1 MSLPSSGN
9 GSSPGPPSGRWRS
22 RLRALLAPTAGLK
35 PLPEGFDWRAYLE
48 RYPDLAAAGVATEAA
63 AAAHWRRHG
72 AAEGRWATRAS
83 YPTRS
88 TLACVSVH
96 SLYLRATGTLVCWDD
111 AGNDTVL
118 QAFDPEVHYGRDV
131 YLGPVFDRIR
141 ESLSAGRMPFPEVC
155 AQCLVL
161 RSGVAHSS
169 FHRDQRVVEIF
180 QVEPSYRCTLDCPGC
195 VPLAVRKLAPPQN
208 LRPEVLEKIVRDLA
222 ESRVTVRAFDF
233 QGHGEPLL
241 HPGLWDLARL
251 VRRYHPESFVTVTTN
266 AHGAVRDDA
275 LASGIDEVV
284 CAIDGVD
291 QETFAPYRVH
301 GRFDLAYRFMSDF
314 ARRSRR
320 EGAGVHVVWKYVL
333 FEHNSAPEHLERA
346 QRLAREAEI
355 GELVFVFTRNGPRAT
370 RLAKPSDIP
379 LLGDDLPVTFRF
391 HEPEVD
397 DLAHRLAEARL
408 DLDRGAGDR
417 AAELARSVA
426 ANLDRFFPEAADLG
440 PDHRPL
446 VDELRSLAAELPPP
460 DRAAV
465 EATIERLG

>member
-1 MSLPSSGN
+1 MSLAPRGN
-9 GSSPGPPSGRWRS
+9 GSTAGPPSGRWRS
-22 RLRALLAPTAGLK
+22 RLRALLAPTAGQP

-155 AQCLVL
+155 ARCLVL
-161 RSGVAHSS
+161 RSGVPHSS

-208 LRPEVLEKIVRDLA
+208 LDPTVLEKIARDLA

-251 VRRYHPESFVTVTTN
+251 VRRHHPESFVTVTTN
-266 AHGAVRDDA
+266 AHGVVRDDA
-275 LASGIDEVV
+275 LESGIDEVV

-320 EGAGVHVVWKYVL
+320 QGAGVHVVWKYVL

-355 GELVFVFTRNGPRAT
+355 GELVFVFTRNGPRAA
-370 RLAKPSDIP
+370 RLAKPSDVP
-379 LLGDDLPVTFRF
+379 LLGDDLKVTFRF
-391 HEPEVD
+391 HEPEAD
-397 DLAHRLAEARL
+397 DLANRLAEARA
-408 DLDRGAGDR
+408 DVERGAPER

-440 PDHRPL
+440 PAHRPL
-446 VDELRSLAAELPPP
+446 VDGLRSLAAGLRAA

-465 EATIERLG
+465 QPTLERLG